1 MTEAEAEIVIKA
13 KECPFCGGLVDTTNW
28 LGHGKEGKDIR
39 GPECE
44 QCGATAPDMETWNSR
59 LLAIPPHALGTMTPL
74 QAFEHHIHNPNLF
87 RTLARRLSEFATYIK
102 VSCRESQ
109 TPIEEG
115 SIGPDCAL
123 ATLLLIAMADIAE
136 EQKEDEDDA

>member
-1 MTEAEAEIVIKA
+1 MAEIKA
-13 KECPFCGGLVDTTNW
+13 KECPFCGGPVDPTGW
-28 LGHGKEGKDIR
+28 MGKDDLR

-59 LLAIPPHALGTMTPL
+59 LLAIPPHALGTMTSL

-102 VSCRESQ
+102 VSYRESQ

-136 EQKEDEDDA
+136 ENKDEDESDEDD